1 MPPLV
6 RLLAIYRSQLRMAI
20 LSALAL
26 VAINLGHPVVQW
38 LVGKAIGDLEHGLGV
53 VKLAN
58 GQLDS
63 SRAWMWAGI
72 LLGSTVLRGIAQ
84 YFATILSMVVGQ
96 SFLHTLRLR
105 IFEAVQGLDL
115 PWHQQHGAGEV
126 INRTTRD
133 SDRVRDAVVGGLRSL
148 LELGTIVVGTLGLL
162 FYYHWLLALVPTG
175 LMMLAMWIVRR
186 DARKLIVLDR
196 ATGSAYD
203 QVAQELSEGVAGVR
217 VIKAFALE
225 KGRQKQFEQRLIG
238 FTSQSRRALRYT
250 AQHLPLPQL
259 VISAGH
265 CWVLGCGAHL
275 IGKNQLGL
283 GEMVAALMVI
293 QGLVFR
299 VEAIGALIRLWAD
312 ASASAGRIC
321 EILEA
326 KPSIG
331 GAKPSSEQLKQTA
344 PADLPKGPLHLR
356 LWDVTVQ
363 VDERKILNH
372 CCLQLSKGSIT
383 ALVGSTGS
391 GKSTLAAL
399 CARLRDPTSG
409 AVQLSQDGQ
418 QWLDV
423 RAMDPFSVRQRV
435 QIAFQESFLFS
446 DTVANNLRLANP
458 DCSELELWE
467 ALRLADAESV
477 VRNLPLGLQGMV
489 GERGVTLSGGQ
500 RQRICLARALLAQ
513 PDVLICDDSTSA
525 LDALTEA
532 RVLNNLR
539 QARAGLTI
547 LLVASRPGTC
557 ALADRVVM
565 LDAGQ
570 MVADGHHGHLL
581 AQHAAYRDLLGK
593 GPDDQPSATEPSLQ
607 QTLPLSAT
615 TPKAGTP

>member
-1 MPPLV
+1 MPPLL
-6 RLLAIYRSQLRMAI
+6 RLMALYRSQLRLAI

-26 VAINLGHPVVQW
+26 VAINMGHPLIQW
-38 LVGKAIGDLEHGLGV
+38 LIGKAIGDLEHGLGV
-53 VKLAN
+53 VRLAD

-72 LLGSTVLRGIAQ
+72 LLASTVLRGIAQ

-96 SFLHTLRLR
+96 KFLHTLRLR

-115 PWHQQHGAGEV
+115 TWHQQHGAGEV

-148 LELGTIVVGTLGLL
+148 LELGTIVVGTLALL
-162 FYYHWLLALVPTG
+162 YYYHWLLGLVPTA
-175 LMMLAMWIVRR
+175 LMLLAMWIVRR
-186 DARKLIVLDR
+186 DALQLIVLDR
-196 ATGSAYD
+196 STGKAYD

-225 KGRQKQFEQRLIG
+225 KGRQQQFEERIAG
-238 FTSQSRRALRYT
+238 FSQQSRRALRYT
-250 AQHLPLPQL
+250 TQHLPLPQL

-265 CWVLGCGAHL
+265 CWVLGCGAYL

-331 GAKPSSEQLKQTA
+331 PAKVAPESLKQLA
-344 PADLPKGPLHLR
+344 PIELPKGALHLR
-356 LWDVTVQ
+356 LLDVAVQ
-363 VDERKILNH
+363 VEQRKILNH
-372 CCLQLSKGSIT
+372 CFLQLPKGSIT
-383 ALVGSTGS
+383 ALVGCTGS

-399 CARLRDPTSG
+399 CARLRDPTEG

-418 QWLDV
+418 QWLDLRAIDPVIV
-423 RAMDPFSVRQRV
+423 RRRV

-446 DTVANNLRLANP
+446 DTLANNLRLAKP
-458 DCSELELWE
+458 DSSDLEMWE

-477 VRNLPLGLQGMV
+477 VRNLPLELQGMV

-500 RQRICLARALLAQ
+500 RQRVCLARALLAQ

-539 QARAGLTI
+539 QARAGLTV
-547 LLVASRPGTC
+547 LLIASRPGTC

-565 LDAGQ
+565 LDGGQ
-570 MVADGHHGHLL
+570 IVADGQHSDLL
-581 AQHAAYRDLLGK
+581 AHHPAYRDLLGK
-593 GPDDQPSATEPSLQ
+593 GPDEPPLTSELNSQIKRAPSATPEASRP
-607 QTLPLSAT
+607 
-615 TPKAGTP
+615 